1 MALKFKGKV
10 WIFGDNL
17 DVDYEIVPFRKF
29 DAGLIKLED
38 VGKWC
43 MSNVDPDFP
52 KKVKKGDI
60 MVVGSNMGCGHD
72 HFQANLAIKQCGISV
87 VIAESFDRNFFRN
100 SIGVGLPIVEYKGIN
115 KEVKEGDE
123 LEVDLHSGTIKNLTS
138 GKTMKFKPFPGFLQE
153 ILEVGGM
160 DPYADKLVAEGK
172 AGK

>member
-10 WIFGDNL
+10 CVFGDNL

-29 DAGLIKLED
+29 DAVLIKLED

-60 MVVGSNMGCGHD
+60 MVAGSNMGCGHD

-123 LEVDLHSGTIKNLTS
+123 LEVDLHAGIIKNLTS
-138 GKTMKFKPFPGFLQE
+138 GKNLKFKPFPDFLQE

-160 DPYADKLVAEGK
+160 DPYADKLVEEGK
-172 AGK
+172 VNK

>member
-10 WIFGDNL
+10 CVFGDNL

-60 MVVGSNMGCGHD
+60 MVAGSNMGCGHD

-100 SIGVGLPIVEYKGIN
+100 SIGVGLPIVEYKGIK

-123 LEVDLHSGTIKNLTS
+123 LEVDLHAGTIKNLTS
-138 GKTMKFKPFPGFLQE
+138 GKNLKFKPFPDFLQE

-172 AGK
+172 VNK

>member
-1 MALKFKGKV
+1 MALKFEGRV
-10 WIFGDNL
+10 WVFGDNL

-43 MSNVDPDFP
+43 MTNIDPDFP

-60 MVVGSNMGCGHD
+60 MVAGSNMGCGHD

-115 KEVKEGDE
+115 NEVKEGDE
-123 LEVDLHSGTIKNLTS
+123 LEVDLHAGTIKNLSS
-138 GKTMKFKPFPGFLQE
+138 GKTLKFKPFPDFLLD

-172 AGK
+172 VNQ